1 MAGLS
6 RLVGHK
12 PRNAAGVSTLTGLP
26 PVATATRSKSSTRTK
41 DADRKPHKI
50 CFIDIDHTISNA
62 FWRDNQLGNWDEYHK
77 LSVDDEPI
85 PETVALLA
93 SLNSDRWLTIG
104 LTARPEKWRAITINW
119 CIKHQVFLDELIM
132 RPNDNYQG
140 AADFK
145 KQEVINRLSGLQKTP
160 TVILFDDR
168 DDVVSAIKESGVRC
182 ALFQVNIGGVGG

>member
-6 RLVGHK
+6 RLAGIK
-12 PRNAAGVSTLTGLP
+12 PKNAAGVSTLTGLQ
-26 PVATATRSKSSTRTK
+26 PVATATRSRSSIRTK
-41 DADRKPHKI
+41 DADLKYHKF
-50 CFIDIDHTISNA
+50 CFTDIDHTFSNA
-62 FWRDNQLGNWDEYHK
+62 AWRDAQLGDWDEYHR
-77 LSVDDEPI
+77 LSVDDKPI

-93 SLNSDRWLTIG
+93 SLNSDRWWTIG

-119 CIKHQVFLDELIM
+119 CIKHGVFLDELIM

-140 AADFK
+140 AAEFK
-145 KQEVINRLSGLQKTP
+145 RQEVINRLSGLQKTP

-168 DDVVSAIKESGVRC
+168 DDVISAIKESGVRC